1 MDLKPDMILL
11 CETWCNNNTNI
22 ASLSIN
28 GYEIV
33 TDLRRDR
40 CDTANGIGGGLIVY
54 VREDLAVLLCD
65 QSSEFNQY
73 GTVSSKLVIKV
84 TATTYIWST
93 GPLVLEQP
101 AKTNCVIC

>member
-1 MDLKPDMILL
+1 MFTNCQSVPSKISELDAVLVDLKPDVILL
-11 CETWCNNNTNI
+11 CETCCNNNTNI
-22 ASLSIN
+22 VSLSIN

-65 QSSEFNQY
+65 QSSEFN
-73 GTVSSKLVIKV
+73 
-84 TATTYIWST
+84 
-93 GPLVLEQP
+93 
-101 AKTNCVIC
+101 